1 MGIWPVYKSLS
12 YGVGIRKHVIVVV
25 VLIGKEGGDF
35 GSSHR
40 SIEIIMKEE
49 EKGNS

>member
-25 VLIGKEGGDF
+25 MAIGKEGGDF

-40 SIEIIMKEE
+40 SMEKMKEK
-49 EKGNS
+49 EKPNS

>member
-1 MGIWPVYKSLS
+1 MGIWAVYKSLS
-12 YGVGIRKHVIVVV
+12 NGVGIRRHVIVVMA
-25 VLIGKEGGDF
+25 IGKEGGDF